1 VTGKNQQLQG
11 DEEQKQQQQGDGEQK
26 QNIWAMKKELE
37 QKSDRVHKQ
46 SRRTSIRR
54 VVEK

>member
-1 VTGKNQQLQG
+1 MTGKNQQLQG